1 MNNFQLFTH
10 KIFRFIWNTVFV
22 ISYPVL
28 ATFGLLFI
36 GVTIAFSK
44 LSSFLAQFSK
54 SGFKDEDQKIWEPA
68 CNESDILEA
77 KIYKQIIFGPNCY
90 HFRRKDG
97 IPSILEEHIFGKR
110 VKVLSQGFLME
121 KWNTTD
127 INEIPDFDICLYNPD
142 EDQLTK
148 LTNIKCFDWHLA
160 DNKEDYLYLKWFDG
174 IQGGEVK
181 VALA

>member
-10 KIFRFIWNTVFV
+10 KIFRFIWNAVFV

-28 ATFGLLFI
+28 ATFGLLFVGI
-36 GVTIAFSK
+36 TISFSK
-44 LSSFLAQFSK
+44 LSSYLARFSTSTFNEDEQK
-54 SGFKDEDQKIWEPA
+54 SWEPVIA
-68 CNESDILEA
+68 DSDIIEA
-77 KIYKQIIFGPNCY
+77 KVHKQIIFGPNCY
-90 HFRRKDG
+90 QFRRKDG
-97 IPSILEEHIFGKR
+97 IPSILEEHVFGKR
-110 VKVLSQGFLME
+110 VKLISQGLLME

-127 INEIPDFDICLYNPD
+127 INEIPDFDICLYRPD

-160 DNKEDYLYLKWFDG
+160 DHKEDFLYLKWFDG

-181 VALA
+181 VAIA